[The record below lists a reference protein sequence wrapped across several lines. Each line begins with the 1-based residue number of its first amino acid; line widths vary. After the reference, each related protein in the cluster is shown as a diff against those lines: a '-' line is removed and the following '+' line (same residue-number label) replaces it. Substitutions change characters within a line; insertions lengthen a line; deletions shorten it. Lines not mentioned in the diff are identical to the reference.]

1 MSVVS
6 VGLVAPSSS
15 AAAGVPVTQ
24 LVIWGDSMTQVWPE
38 YLADLVDLPVI
49 YNGKGGST
57 VQDTKASFAA
67 WVEEHSGDADFATT
81 GHLCWCG
88 HTNLNGPNSQDP
100 LKDRHT
106 IVPAQV
112 AMADMVPDGLFMP
125 IGLTTGPEAPWG
137 SFEYEAVVDD
147 LQDGTATAVN
157 EEMKASF
164 PETYAEIRRYLVTD
178 GLRLTE
184 LSPTAEDNENITYD
198 VPPRSLRTDN
208 GNPSHLNEP
217 GRRVAA
223 ARLADIMR
231 ELNWVPPTPTD
242 QDGDGLA
249 DTADNCPTV
258 RNPGQADT
266 DDDGAGDACVG
277 AVTVSTLDLDMVE
290 GRAGVTFSI
299 SLSGPVAIPATV
311 RYATVAGTASPGSD
325 YTHVAG
331 TATFAKGER
340 LFYVRVAV
348 TPDTLVEQDEDF
360 TLELSTP
367 SLTLTIGEGSGLGTI
382 ENDDVANPKPT
393 VIRQVPA
400 ANATGVT
407 PATHVTA
414 TFSEAVTGVTKNTVM
429 LTDLAGNV
437 VPAVVS
443 YNAQNRTVTL
453 DPTPT
458 LATDTRYTV
467 TLRPGIKDT
476 TGISLGTITYNFLT
490 GPVPAVRGTAP
501 TNGATGVGRGVNVVV
516 GFSEVVERVST
527 ATFILTDSSGRTVPA
542 GVSRSGATTKWVL
555 NPTAALAPGTTYT
568 ATVVGGPQKVTDVV
582 SNPLTTY
589 SWTFTTAG

>member
-1 MSVVS
+1 M
-6 VGLVAPSSS
+6 VAPAS
-15 AAAGVPVTQ
+15 AATAAGGPVTQ

-38 YLADLVDLPVI
+38 YLAELVDLPVI
-49 YNGKGGST
+49 YNGEGGST
-57 VQDTKASFAA
+57 VQDTKASFTA
-67 WVEEHSGDADFATT
+67 WVTEHRGDPDFATT

-106 IVPAQV
+106 IVPAQD
-112 AMADMVPDGLFMP
+112 AMADLVPDGLFMP

-164 PETYAEIRRYLVTD
+164 PETYAEVRRYLVTD
-178 GLRLTE
+178 GLRLTG
-184 LSPTAEDNENITYD
+184 LPPTAEDNENITYD

-223 ARLADIMR
+223 ARLADILR
-231 ELNWVPPTPTD
+231 AVGWVPPASTD
-242 QDGDGLA
+242 QDGDGVP
-249 DTADNCPTV
+249 DSSDNCPTV
-258 RNPGQADT
+258 SNPGQADT
-266 DDDGAGDACVG
+266 DGDGVGDACVR
-277 AVTVSTLDLDMVE
+277 AVTASTLDLDMVE

-299 SLSGPVAIPATV
+299 SLSGPVAIATTV
-311 RYATVAGTASPGSD
+311 RYATAADTATAGSD

-331 TATFAKGER
+331 TATFAPGER

-348 TPDTLVEQDEDF
+348 NPDALVEPDEFF
-360 TLELSTP
+360 TLKLSNP
-367 SLTLTIGEGSGLGTI
+367 SPTLGIGVGSGLGTI

-393 VIRQVPA
+393 VVRQVPP

-407 PATHVTA
+407 PATNVTA
-414 TFSEAVTGVTKNTVM
+414 TFSEAVTGVTKNTVR
-429 LTDLAGNV
+429 LTDLAGNA
-437 VPAVVS
+437 VPAAVS
-443 YNAQNRTVTL
+443 YNTQNRTVTL
-453 DPTPT
+453 NPTPT

-467 TLRPGIKDT
+467 TLRPGIKDS

-490 GPVPAVRGTAP
+490 GPAPTVRGTAP
-501 TNGATGVGRGVNVVV
+501 ANGATGQGRGINVIAQ
-516 GFSEVVERVST
+516 FSEVVERVST
-527 ATFILTDSSGRTVPA
+527 ATFILTDSTGTVVPA
-542 GVSRSGATTKWVL
+542 DVSRDGATNKWVL
-555 NPTAALAPGTTYT
+555 NPTAALARGTTYT
-568 ATVVGGPQKVTDVV
+568 ATLVGGPQKITDVV

-589 SWTFTTAG
+589 SWTFTTTA